1 MYRKYY
7 RDFVQTW
14 LPTLKKQYKK
24 GDYNEKKAIR
34 QNIFKNIN
42 LTDKQKEKIWEIIT
56 RF

>member
-7 RDFVQTW
+7 RDFIQTW